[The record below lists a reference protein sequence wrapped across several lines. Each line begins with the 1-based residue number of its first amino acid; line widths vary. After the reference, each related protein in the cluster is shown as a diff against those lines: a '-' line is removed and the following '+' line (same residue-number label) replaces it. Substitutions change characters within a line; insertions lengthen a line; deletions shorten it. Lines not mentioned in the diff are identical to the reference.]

1 MAQLVQIINHYKIT
15 VIIYVFALNLTD
27 NTVLA
32 LKKYKNNTFL
42 WSFYDDLIWS
52 KSQESVFYIFMHNKF
67 AGTSY
72 IDKLKSNLNHRIVS
86 IKFNILL
93 YRFI

>member
-42 WSFYDDLIWS
+42 
-52 KSQESVFYIFMHNKF
+52 
-67 AGTSY
+67 
-72 IDKLKSNLNHRIVS
+72 
-86 IKFNILL
+86 
-93 YRFI
+93 